1 MKTRVDEKKILILDQ
16 NDIVELLPDFDF
28 KYTLYRD
35 YRDEMSQDTFRKCM
49 PDLEHF
55 KDENGK
61 YKWWEFVA
69 VRECELEN
77 QIRERNRDSMTDDM
91 NRELREN
98 LEKALKEKGIM
109 YDNFEFDEDVYMDEL
124 FDIDLDLDYILKR
137 SYVNRNVVWCNNY
150 DGFMENEKYEDW
162 QALKEFVDLYPNSI
176 TKEELEK
183 MCAEWIYDGSDLKIS
198 YKDNM
203 RAFLDI
209 IANGWIEIW
218 YANAVLHL
226 GVNGSGSP
234 DFEIRD
240 LSIKFD
246 EQVWKT
252 PFDSWTWQFDWHY
265 WIVDVYGQVMN
276 DNR

>member
-1 MKTRVDEKKILILDQ
+1 MKTRIDEKKVLILDQ

-77 QIRERNRDSMTDDM
+77 QIREWNRDSMTDDM
-91 NRELREN
+91 NRELSEN
-98 LEKALKEKGIM
+98 LKKALKEKGIM
-109 YDNFEFDEDVYMDEL
+109 YDSFEFDEDVYMDEL

-137 SYVNRNVVWCNNY
+137 SYVNWNVVWHNNF
-150 DGFMENEKYEDW
+150 DWFNENEVYEDDW
-162 QALKEFVDLYPNSI
+162 AIKQIVKLFPDLVDKND
-176 TKEELEK
+176 LERACCDW
-183 MCAEWIYDGSDLKIS
+183 MYAGSDLKVS
-198 YKDNM
+198 FRHSM
-203 RAFLDI
+203 RDFLDI
-209 IANGWIEIW
+209 IGSWSIDLSWAR
-218 YANAVLHL
+218 AVLHL
-226 GVNGSGSP
+226 WINWSWSS
-234 DFEIRD
+234 DFILGKWKVEFGKTYD
-240 LSIKFD
+240 SKFD
-246 EQVWKT
+246 YWDWE
-252 PFDSWTWQFDWHY
+252 FDWHY